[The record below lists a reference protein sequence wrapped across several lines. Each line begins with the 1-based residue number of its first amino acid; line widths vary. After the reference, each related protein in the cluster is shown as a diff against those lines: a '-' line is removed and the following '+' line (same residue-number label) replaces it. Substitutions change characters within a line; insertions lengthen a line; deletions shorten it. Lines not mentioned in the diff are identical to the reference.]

1 MAITRSQMTK
11 QITTPPGKK
20 RKIVRGR
27 KNTRKRVV

>member
-20 RKIVRGR
+20 RKILRGR
-27 KNTRKRVV
+27 KKTKKRVI

>member
-1 MAITRSQMTK
+1 MAITRSQMKK
-11 QITTPPGKK
+11 QIETPPSKK